1 MTLPNQSLAPGS
13 ACLRCRQRKIKCSGS
28 KPVCAQCKWA
38 EVADDCEYVGRSQ
51 RSTISKL
58 QADVDRLQTR
68 IRELERKSP
77 ATGRS
82 RPSGRP
88 HLRQRHQD
96 PLEPPAQIRK
106 HLTDLFF
113 ESTNELSFSLNIT
126 RCRDSVLLPIHP
138 DNHHTRPSTALR
150 SMIYVWGAH
159 LSQDSSLKQLTES
172 HLAFALRE
180 LASPDYSRL
189 HPYKLVHTI
198 QAEVL
203 LARYFISTGKVVE
216 GGYHISRAKAM
227 AIWGGFMKIRSNQ
240 PPVGQSS
247 STDSRS
253 TLLPPSADAIEEGDR
268 IMIFWTVFTLD
279 KLWAV
284 VLDMAG
290 TDTVWDKA
298 SGYYLDTPWPQEPE
312 VYEQGGNFLPE
323 GYSFTT
329 ANFLHGIPTLDRG
342 NSTQAML
349 AKAAYCWE
357 YAADLAREFPKIN
370 SSEQYTEFMNLYNQR
385 RRWIENFLSTMTVPN
400 DVPNRTPDK
409 MARLLQAHSIAYA
422 AYIQILRVPTHG
434 YADAATRTQSIIS
447 SAQKIVKL
455 IGSPF
460 LTNYAWQLVYV
471 ILVESCRT
479 HWNPETIE
487 DLRCGLTFMAN
498 FSNTCGFMKYCFE
511 QMHIVFATIDGSTG
525 DDEGRC

>member
-1 MTLPNQSLAPGS
+1 MDPSLAPGT
-13 ACLRCRQRKIKCSGS
+13 ACLRCRLRKIKCSRS
-28 KPVCAQCKWA
+28 KPTCAQCKWA
-38 EVADDCEYVGRSQ
+38 GVADDCEYIGRSQ
-51 RSTISKL
+51 RSTISML
-58 QADVDRLQTR
+58 QADVDRLQAR
-68 IRELERKSP
+68 IRELERKSSP
-77 ATGRS
+77 ETGRS

-150 SMIYVWGAH
+150 SMIY
-159 LSQDSSLKQLTES
+159 DSSLKQLTES

-189 HPYKLVHTI
+189 HPYKLVHAI

-203 LARYFISTGKVVE
+203 LARYLISTGKVIE

-227 AIWGGFMKIRSNQ
+227 GIWGGFGKIRSNQ
-240 PPVGQSS
+240 PPLQS
-247 STDSRS
+247 STDTAS
-253 TLLPPSADAIEEGDR
+253 TPLPPSADAIEEGDR

-279 KLWAV
+279 GLWAV
-284 VLDMAG
+284 MLDVAG
-290 TDTVWDKA
+290 TGTVCDKV
-298 SGYYLDTPWPQEPE
+298 SGRHLDTPWPQEPE

-323 GYSFTT
+323 GYSYTT
-329 ANFLHGIPTLDRG
+329 ANFLHGIPTLDQG

-357 YAADLAREFPKIN
+357 CAADLAREYPKIE
-370 SSEQYTEFMNLYNQR
+370 SSERYTEFMNLYNQR

-400 DVPNRTPDK
+400 DVPNRTPEK
-409 MARLLQAHSIAYA
+409 MVRLLQAHSIAYA
-422 AYIQILRVPTHG
+422 AYIQILRVPAHG

-460 LTNYAWQLVYV
+460 LTNLVYV

-479 HWNPETIE
+479 HWNPEIIE
-487 DLRCGLTFMAN
+487 DLRHGLTVMSS
-498 FSNTCGFMKYCFE
+498 FSNTCEFMNDWTPIENCFE
-511 QMHIVFATIDGSTG
+511 QMQAAFATINGRVGG
-525 DDEGRC
+525 DDAGR